1 MISAA
6 EALTGHEDALF
17 IRSKGPAEVLLP
29 MWLWRFS
36 GVISEGA
43 ARLPFTLAA
52 LLGIVTMYLLGERL
66 HSRRVGWL
74 AAAVFALNGFMVAF
88 GRIVQYQSLV
98 VWFSAAAFLLVW
110 QWQQRGQQ
118 RAALLGGLF
127 LGAGL
132 LAHYDTVLVLPA
144 IGWLLLAGAMS
155 AAGPALTAAG
165 LFGGGLLVT
174 ALPFYLPFALDP
186 QAGRTGDYVG
196 GRVGSQLRNNLP
208 DFFHYTDFYSSFYY
222 LLLSGLLVTAALIWL
237 TWPGGRRWRV
247 VAGVALIGVGVVI
260 FAPAALSLPDSRW
273 DFSFVPFALLLFTA
287 WAVQFRSP
295 TRDQTPAWQAALVWL
310 AVPFLG
316 YNFVVALGL
325 THIYTTVPAWALL
338 AALGWVALEHIG
350 NLFFAPRGSPP
361 AGTQVNRLVAD
372 GLLLAL
378 FSLASLFLWN
388 AFVQHRVAYYQDY
401 PAGNLPV
408 FWSPYRSPPAAGL
421 FGFVHRA
428 GWKATGQKIAD
439 GTLSGDYG
447 SNEEPDVT
455 TWYTRGA
462 PRACDPQP
470 EFYFIAG
477 HLVDL
482 TPVPD
487 ELIATAYDTIGTIP
501 QATTGQM
508 EILQQLPTTL
518 ALGNLDD
525 AALSAGFNATAR
537 PEAFARSAR
546 GAQPADANFAN
557 MVRLIGYTLDTRRA
571 YPGGRVPVT
580 LVWQALSPIDSSYQV
595 FTHLATDS
603 GPAAQADG
611 VPVCWTLPT
620 DVWRPGQII
629 ADQRAIILP
638 PEMATGEYPL
648 EVGLYHPETFQR
660 LDLLDEAGNPA
671 AASVILTQI
680 TIKDAPGR

>member
-1 MISAA
+1 MRPGSPPEYSTRWSYPVLLVLANATLLLPAGHPLRLLGGLLLMGWLPGWLWSRRLFPAESRLFQGVIAAGLSYTLTLLSTLLLHYLSGPVALWPLLVVANVAALLPLLLSATGERSVRATIPWALLLVLTGAVFLRAVNLNYSEFQGDEALAMISAA

-196 GRVGSQLRNNLP
+196 GRIGSQLRNNLP

-222 LLLSGLLVTAALIWL
+222 LLLSGLLVAAALIWL

-247 VAGVALIGVGVVI
+247 VAGVALV
-260 FAPAALSLPDSRW
+260 
-273 DFSFVPFALLLFTA
+273 
-287 WAVQFRSP
+287 
-295 TRDQTPAWQAALVWL
+295 
-310 AVPFLG
+310 
-316 YNFVVALGL
+316 
-325 THIYTTVPAWALL
+325 
-338 AALGWVALEHIG
+338 
-350 NLFFAPRGSPP
+350 
-361 AGTQVNRLVAD
+361 
-372 GLLLAL
+372 
-378 FSLASLFLWN
+378 
-388 AFVQHRVAYYQDY
+388 
-401 PAGNLPV
+401 
-408 FWSPYRSPPAAGL
+408 
-421 FGFVHRA
+421 
-428 GWKATGQKIAD
+428 
-439 GTLSGDYG
+439 
-447 SNEEPDVT
+447 
-455 TWYTRGA
+455 
-462 PRACDPQP
+462 
-470 EFYFIAG
+470 
-477 HLVDL
+477 
-482 TPVPD
+482 
-487 ELIATAYDTIGTIP
+487 
-501 QATTGQM
+501 
-508 EILQQLPTTL
+508 
-518 ALGNLDD
+518 
-525 AALSAGFNATAR
+525 
-537 PEAFARSAR
+537 
-546 GAQPADANFAN
+546 
-557 MVRLIGYTLDTRRA
+557 
-571 YPGGRVPVT
+571 GGRVP
-580 LVWQALSPIDSSYQV
+580 
-595 FTHLATDS
+595 
-603 GPAAQADG
+603 
-611 VPVCWTLPT
+611 
-620 DVWRPGQII
+620 
-629 ADQRAIILP
+629 
-638 PEMATGEYPL
+638 
-648 EVGLYHPETFQR
+648 
-660 LDLLDEAGNPA
+660 
-671 AASVILTQI
+671 
-680 TIKDAPGR
+680 